1 MSQNYPH
8 EEIYK
13 TPKFGRKNFEHI
25 ILWMLNNNEECEW
38 SDFTQKPLELRLSTL
53 SKYLSLLKGKG
64 YVDNYSRGHYK
75 ITSEGKNRFYE
86 VSRTFKKKKKL
97 SYPPDVIKRRRFY
110 DHWIIWMVYNNSYC
124 KWSDFLEEPLSINQS
139 SLSKNMNL
147 LIDKGF
153 VIKENKEYRITQSG
167 KLEYSRMLQGYDLDK
182 QSILDEES
190 KRIEEITKKV
200 IKFFDINGIKD
211 ENIQFRFLNNVLR
224 LDYTRVKSMLT
235 KEEDFDKI
243 LLFLSI
249 NHPNQYPNYISIQDF
264 SKTYG
269 IKESKLEY
277 YIDEIVE
284 NKIYPIKFFNINI
297 PPDIYYYFQENER
310 LEIML
315 RAITEDH
322 ITKFTYLNKL
332 FSRSSDMHTTINN
345 ILEEI
350 CEILFHKDLK
360 GPLRNFLFEYINYLA
375 YKIEAEKD
383 LIDTFDKIE
392 GIIWREV
399 QKYQPQFLDECE
411 IFYYIDPVILETL
424 EPHYKSKF
432 KIPFNKAKN
441 LMRNKEYLEALKVV
455 NSTIDSNQKDLGLTI
470 LKAVIL
476 CFLEKNNQVIDLLRE
491 EIEISRNF
499 RENKQFIPIF
509 LLLAISYM
517 TIGDIKSA
525 RGVVSK
531 IMENYPDK
539 ALSYATKGLVDGYN
553 LIYNIEPQ
561 GTDLNIVLA
570 EIDKAISLDNVE
582 SNKARYYQLKSTI
595 LLRMNKCDDANE
607 AINKALEL
615 ISSEFDIYDSKIN
628 ILLYSNQ
635 YDKLLNLL
643 DDLIEIFPDN
653 ELYLKIKKAY
663 VYKNLKNLEAGLA
676 IINDLLQKYPN
687 NTEILNTK
695 VYYLQYLKRKEEA
708 LRTIKNLIEKE
719 PNEAMFH
726 DTYGE
731 MLMSMQEYDKA
742 AEEFINTVELA
753 PYEWFTFQTYVKLG
767 ICYKEL
773 GDHEKAEEFLKKGKD
788 LTNKCYCNYDIKNK
802 WLKIADLFIIELEKL
817 KVGV

>member
-1 MSQNYPH
+1 
-8 EEIYK
+8 
-13 TPKFGRKNFEHI
+13 
-25 ILWMLNNNEECEW
+25 
-38 SDFTQKPLELRLSTL
+38 
-53 SKYLSLLKGKG
+53 
-64 YVDNYSRGHYK
+64 
-75 ITSEGKNRFYE
+75 
-86 VSRTFKKKKKL
+86 
-97 SYPPDVIKRRRFY
+97 
-110 DHWIIWMVYNNSYC
+110 
-124 KWSDFLEEPLSINQS
+124 
-139 SLSKNMNL
+139 MNL